1 MGELNLSSN
10 IKKIQHHGN
19 LTQSADTHIH
29 KSRNESLAKLQEALG
44 HRVLGVGQ
52 LRRREHLHDLAGD
65 EEAHQVGDALDL
77 LDAVGH
83 RHRREPP
90 RLLQPQDRLLD
101 VLRGYRVQ
109 RARRLIKQKHLQ
121 R

>member
-1 MGELNLSSN
+1 MGELNLPSN

-44 HRVLGVGQ
+44 HGVLGVGQ

-77 LDAVGH
+77 LDAVGT
-83 RHRREPP
+83 PSP
-90 RLLQPQDRLLD
+90 S
-101 VLRGYRVQ
+101 
-109 RARRLIKQKHLQ
+109 
-121 R
+121 